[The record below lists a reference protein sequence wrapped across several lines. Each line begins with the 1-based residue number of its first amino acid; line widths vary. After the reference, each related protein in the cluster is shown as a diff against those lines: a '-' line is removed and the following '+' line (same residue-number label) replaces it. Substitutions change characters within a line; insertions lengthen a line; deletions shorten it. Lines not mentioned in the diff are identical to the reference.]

1 MKECLRSRRL
11 TEGSLKTLEFTIK
24 HRKPYLHL
32 SAIFK
37 EHAVS
42 GLKQWMRENN
52 IHVLNIAGPGAS
64 KAPTVAE
71 FVIATLD
78 AAFKP

>member
-1 MKECLRSRRL
+1 M
-11 TEGSLKTLEFTIK
+11 
-24 HRKPYLHL
+24 PQVP
-32 SAIFK
+32 SAGDSMTKRIWAVFK

-71 FVIATLD
+71 FVITTLD